1 MLFILTYYMSL
12 GSSFNV
18 SSDLTFGIFSG
29 NSGNPQL
36 ISRAFE
42 REQILFFS
50 DQCVWVCLCL
60 VFVLVW

>member
-12 GSSFNV
+12 GLPS
-18 SSDLTFGIFSG
+18 TFPQTLHLAYCLGILG
-29 NSGNPQL
+29 TPNSL
-36 ISRAFE
+36 VE
-42 REQILFFS
+42 HLKEQILFFF